1 MIIDVTQSFLRYWK
15 NAAMSR
21 YRDSF
26 LIGFSHPKA
35 RYFLLLRPRQLLL
48 HCSTSCIHAVEK
60 KVSKEKAARSPLLPA
75 LLGFVGGRQSGLLP
89 LCPWV
94 HLPTRGIPAAPLYA
108 LRVFGLI
115 PTKPAMLG
123 AANGIKTTLLRNVR

>member
-1 MIIDVTQSFLRYWK
+1 
-15 NAAMSR
+15 MSR
-21 YRDSF
+21 YRDDFFNRVLAPEGEILSF
-26 LIGFSHPKA
+26 AP
-35 RYFLLLRPRQLLL
+35 PRQLLCL
-48 HCSTSCIHAVEK
+48 QTTLRWHCSTSCILAVEK
-60 KVSKEKAARSPLLPA
+60 KVSKEKAARLPLDPA

-108 LRVFGLI
+108 LWVFGLI

-123 AANGIKTTLLRNVR
+123 AANGGKATLLRNVSY

>member
-1 MIIDVTQSFLRYWK
+1 MQSKRKYPKKRRPGCRFFLR
-15 NAAMSR
+15 
-21 YRDSF
+21 
-26 LIGFSHPKA
+26 FSVLSGVG
-35 RYFLLLRPRQLLL
+35 RVG
-48 HCSTSCIHAVEK
+48 SC
-60 KVSKEKAARSPLLPA
+60 LYA
-75 LLGFVGGRQSGLLP
+75 L
-89 LCPWV
+89 WV